1 MVACGSGSMIIY
13 ESVSGQVIWTPT
25 GSGSATLLSTW
36 SRMFPQIIIQ
46 HADLRSLILIT
57 LCARAVSIVRLYSS
71 PHSGEDKVGGRSRR
85 GRAKEAEPGN
95 LYLSRVQSLSSLPPA
110 TPHTFIRGERERY
123 REKET
128 EKCAM
133 NSVKGQSNEI
143 IRPSVF
149 SQTPGSCRLTRQ
161 EVLEMFSSKKC

>member
-71 PHSGEDKVGGRSRR
+71 PHSGEDKVGGVPVGGGQRRRS
-85 GRAKEAEPGN
+85 PGIYICLECN
-95 LYLSRVQSLSSLPPA
+95 HSHHYHQL
-110 TPHTFIRGERERY
+110 PHTHSSGEREND
-123 REKET
+123 T
-128 EKCAM
+128 ERK
-133 NSVKGQSNEI
+133 
-143 IRPSVF
+143 
-149 SQTPGSCRLTRQ
+149 RQ
-161 EVLEMFSSKKC
+161 RNVQ

>member
-1 MVACGSGSMIIY
+1 MTWLFLWIFIKTKKWIDPGSGSAFMVACGSGSMIIY

-128 EKCAM
+128 EKGEMC
-133 NSVKGQSNEI
+133 NE
-143 IRPSVF
+143 
-149 SQTPGSCRLTRQ
+149 
-161 EVLEMFSSKKC
+161 